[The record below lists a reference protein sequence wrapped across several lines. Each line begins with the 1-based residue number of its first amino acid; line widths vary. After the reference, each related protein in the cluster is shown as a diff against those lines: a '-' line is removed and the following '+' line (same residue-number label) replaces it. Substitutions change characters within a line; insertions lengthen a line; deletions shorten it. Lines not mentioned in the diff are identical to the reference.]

1 MKKSASILLPLCL
14 LLTSCSV
21 YMAANKP
28 SKKDLNVL
36 DIGTPRDVILGEF
49 GPPNKTIHNEE
60 GELVE
65 SWSFKQGDST
75 GVKVVKTAFHAAAD
89 VFTLGLWE
97 VVGTPAEIIL
107 EQDLRTYIVTF
118 DKDEN
123 VKGVKVLGKGGLQKN
138 K

>member
-1 MKKSASILLPLCL
+1 MKKSTYILLPLCL

-21 YMAANKP
+21 FMAANKP
-28 SKKDLNVL
+28 SKKDLSVL

-49 GPPNKTIHNEE
+49 GPSIKTTENEE

-65 SWSFKQGDST
+65 SWSFRQGDST
-75 GVKVVKTAFHAAAD
+75 GLKAGKTVFHAAAD